1 MEGAM
6 LNRNNHSAMSPAAF
20 IGWMM
25 ERVYEICIDSA
36 MYRMA
41 PTRKL

>member
-1 MEGAM
+1 MS
-6 LNRNNHSAMSPAAF
+6 NRTNTHSAISPAAL

-41 PTRKL
+41 PTRKM